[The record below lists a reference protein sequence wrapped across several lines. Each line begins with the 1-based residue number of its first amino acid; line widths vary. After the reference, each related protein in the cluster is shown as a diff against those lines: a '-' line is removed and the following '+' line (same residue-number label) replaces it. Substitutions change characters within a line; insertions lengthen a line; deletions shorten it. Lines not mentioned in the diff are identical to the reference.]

1 MELPPAVTEVGLNEA
16 VTPDGRPLA
25 ARATDSAEPETR
37 AVLIVLVPA
46 APWATERL
54 AGLALMEK
62 LLVTGAVTVRATVV
76 VWVAEAA
83 VPVIVTVTG
92 PPRVAVPLA
101 VRVSV
106 ELPPA
111 VTEVGLNEAVT
122 PDGRPLAARAT
133 DSAEP
138 ETRAVLI
145 VLPPE
150 APWATERLVG
160 LALMLKLF
168 VTGPAGVKTTSSQ
181 SV

>member
-1 MELPPAVTEVGLNEA
+1 
-16 VTPDGRPLA
+16 
-25 ARATDSAEPETR
+25 
-37 AVLIVLVPA
+37 
-46 APWATERL
+46 
-54 AGLALMEK
+54 MEK

-92 PPRVAVPLA
+92 PPRVALPLA

-111 VTEVGLNEAVT
+111 VTEVGLNAAVT

-145 VLPPE
+145 VLVPRRPGPPRG
-150 APWATERLVG
+150 WRDWR
-160 LALMLKLF
+160 
-168 VTGPAGVKTTSSQ
+168 
-181 SV
+181 

>member
-1 MELPPAVTEVGLNEA
+1 M
-16 VTPDGRPLA
+16 
-25 ARATDSAEPETR
+25 
-37 AVLIVLVPA
+37 
-46 APWATERL
+46 
-54 AGLALMEK
+54 
-62 LLVTGAVTVRATVV
+62 TVRATVV

-145 VLPPE
+145 VLLPGRPGR
-150 APWATERLVG
+150 PRGWRDWR
-160 LALMLKLF
+160 
-168 VTGPAGVKTTSSQ
+168 
-181 SV
+181 

>member
-1 MELPPAVTEVGLNEA
+1 M
-16 VTPDGRPLA
+16 
-25 ARATDSAEPETR
+25 
-37 AVLIVLVPA
+37 
-46 APWATERL
+46 
-54 AGLALMEK
+54 
-62 LLVTGAVTVRATVV
+62 RATVV

-92 PPRVAVPLA
+92 PPRVAAPLA

-145 VLPPE
+145 VLVARGALGDRE
-150 APWATERLVG
+150 AGGIGADARSCWRRGRRIPGT
-160 LALMLKLF
+160 
-168 VTGPAGVKTTSSQ
+168 
-181 SV
+181 